1 MSSYKAIVDTLLN
14 EIENESDKDVNEA
27 IGILTNMRKGQFIVY
42 LFLLHT
48 FLTII
53 NILTCKLQEKS
64 STLGNS
70 AVIIK
75 SIIKSLEDYKTIEC
89 FAEIWLD
96 INTFATVNNI
106 SIENPFQGNKR
117 NRKEPNDLKNF
128 IVTARTSAQ
137 YTEYYSK

>member
-1 MSSYKAIVDTLLN
+1 
-14 EIENESDKDVNEA
+14 
-27 IGILTNMRKGQFIVY
+27 MRKGQFIVY

-106 SIENPFQGNKR
+106 SIENPFQGI
-117 NRKEPNDLKNF
+117 PN
-128 IVTARTSAQ
+128 
-137 YTEYYSK
+137 